1 MFGSLGNIWLD
12 HLQFPNLS
20 SSNWISICHIYV
32 NIQRKHRKNCECCL
46 KGHKSLDSLCTV
58 VKPLIV
64 SLVRQRDQPNK
75 GQGHLLSCCGQ
86 LKTKRGNCEC
96 CQLNR
101 PIKKTKNLE
110 IIVNVINQTSGN
122 TCPLI
127 QFAH

>member
-32 NIQRKHRKNCECCL
+32 NIQRKHRKICECCL

-64 SLVRQRDQPNK
+64 SLVRQRDQATTGKELKRHSRVIWALAGGKVTNGESGYSQHEDEK
-75 GQGHLLSCCGQ
+75 GKTLRDFGEKVCTQLSEYLTFG
-86 LKTKRGNCEC
+86 
-96 CQLNR
+96 
-101 PIKKTKNLE
+101 
-110 IIVNVINQTSGN
+110 
-122 TCPLI
+122 
-127 QFAH
+127 